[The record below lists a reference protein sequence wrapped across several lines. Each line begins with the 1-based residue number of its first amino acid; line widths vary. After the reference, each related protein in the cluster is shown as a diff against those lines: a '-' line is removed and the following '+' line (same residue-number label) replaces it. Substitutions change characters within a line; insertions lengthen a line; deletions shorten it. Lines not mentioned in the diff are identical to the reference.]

1 MNVLF
6 ILASL
11 SALVA
16 VLGIPIVSDNCV
28 NDDGVVNQQ
37 CYFLQNTTYPSC
49 GDCVFSDFRG
59 DAGATGPQVY
69 KQLYAYSAYMWLYYN
84 TILTTIHTTTNSCY
98 THVMFLTGS

>member
-16 VLGIPIVSDNCV
+16 VLGGPIVSDNCV

-49 GDCVFSDFRG
+49 GDCIFSNFTG
-59 DAGATGPQVY
+59 DAGEPGPQVY
-69 KQLYAYSAYMWLYYN
+69 KQLYTCDA
-84 TILTTIHTTTNSCY
+84 
-98 THVMFLTGS
+98 